1 MIYAKDR
8 ILAELDSAGAQLASL
23 AADLKASRVV
33 LQARLKRPTPFM
45 PLEEYDCH
53 FASAFTHIEK
63 AKMAVRAMY
72 PVCHQADFHKKQTEN
87 RR

>member
-23 AADLKASRVV
+23 AADLKASRAV
-33 LQARLKRPTPFM
+33 LQARRKRPPPFM

-53 FASAFTHIEK
+53 FANAFTHIETDTFRPTSRTGLRFTRTRSVS
-63 AKMAVRAMY
+63 AK
-72 PVCHQADFHKKQTEN
+72 
-87 RR
+87 